1 MSQQFVETIK
11 IKDGKAMNLSCHQA
25 RMERT
30 VSHFFEG
37 QVVPNLN
44 DILSP
49 TADMHFYKA
58 RVIYGKGGIEDVQY
72 APYTMRTIKSL
83 KVVRDD
89 TVDYSFKS
97 TDRTFLNRLFS
108 MKGDCDEIII
118 VKNGLV
124 ADTSFTNIAVYDGD
138 VWLTPKQPLLMG
150 TKRAQLLGEGKLR
163 EADITLEQLMKAEKV
178 SLINAMIELGEREIA
193 INNICL

>member
-1 MSQQFVETIK
+1 
-11 IKDGKAMNLSCHQA
+11 MNLSCHQA

-30 VSHFFEG
+30 VSHFFKG
-37 QVVPNLN
+37 QAVPNLN

-58 RVIYGKGGIEDVQY
+58 RVVYGKGGIEDVQY

-97 TDRTFLNRLFS
+97 TDRTFLNRLVS

-124 ADTSFTNIAVYDGD
+124 TDTSFTNIAVYDGD
-138 VWLTPKQPLLMG
+138 VWLTNHNLCLWAPNG
-150 TKRAQLLGEGKLR
+150 HSCLG
-163 EADITLEQLMKAEKV
+163 KV
-178 SLINAMIELGEREIA
+178 SCER
-193 INNICL
+193 LTSLLSSS